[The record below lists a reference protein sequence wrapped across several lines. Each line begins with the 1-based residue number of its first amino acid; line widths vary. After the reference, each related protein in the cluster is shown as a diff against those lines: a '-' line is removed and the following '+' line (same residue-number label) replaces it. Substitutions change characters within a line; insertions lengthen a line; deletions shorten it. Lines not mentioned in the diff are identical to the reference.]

1 MTDPAQVIND
11 IKQRVLRGEKVPREE
26 MRAALEASRKNH
38 EAAAQATVS
47 RKKQPDRTAE
57 ELIEL
62 LDKPA

>member
-1 MTDPAQVIND
+1 MTDTAHAVNE
-11 IKQRVLRGEKVPREE
+11 IKRRVLAGEKVPREE
-26 MRAALEASRKNH
+26 MRQVLEQARVSH

-57 ELIEL
+57 ELLDL